1 MSNEKISNKS
11 KVISVVSAA
20 VIAVISLL
28 VSVIVFNTKDFG
40 IRRTFYFYSIDKK
53 DIATEMRFLSRNPQ
67 QGDVQFFVDELV
79 LGPITNRFQRIF
91 PAGTKVQFCTL
102 QDDVLYVGLSEDA
115 LKGNSSMEDLSK
127 SIDLFKVN
135 IVKNFTKI
143 NTVMVYIDGKS
154 VWNDA

>member
-1 MSNEKISNKS
+1 
-11 KVISVVSAA
+11 
-20 VIAVISLL
+20 
-28 VSVIVFNTKDFG
+28 
-40 IRRTFYFYSIDKK
+40 
-53 DIATEMRFLSRNPQ
+53 
-67 QGDVQFFVDELV
+67 
-79 LGPITNRFQRIF
+79 
-91 PAGTKVQFCTL
+91 
-102 QDDVLYVGLSEDA
+102 VGLSEDA